1 VQKPEL
7 ISRYISFLRT
17 GKKGV
22 FVIKKLLSVHNILFD
37 YKLQINESCKDII
50 YVHAVLTF
58 NNLKRCEQSQQMS
71 DKS

>member
-1 VQKPEL
+1 
-7 ISRYISFLRT
+7 
-17 GKKGV
+17 
-22 FVIKKLLSVHNILFD
+22 VIKKLLSVHNILFD